1 MILHHGH
8 VARTGD
14 WQLVTDQVMGGVST
28 GRLSRSTRAGRDC
41 LLMTGDVRLEN
52 NGGFVQ
58 MALDLAPP
66 GGMLDARAFTHL
78 RLIAAGNGARYNVH
92 LRTRDL
98 PRVWQSYRAS
108 FTATQ
113 DWATIDLPLA
123 DFAPHRT
130 DAALNLSR
138 LHRLGIVA
146 IGAAMTAEL
155 ALAHLELLPSLSG
168 D

>member
-8 VARTGD
+8 VSRTGG

-28 GRLSRSTRAGRDC
+28 GRLSRSARTGRDC

-58 MALDLAPP
+58 MALDLCPP
-66 GGMLDARAFTHL
+66 GGTFDARAFTHL
-78 RLIAAGNGARYNVH
+78 RLIVAGNGARYNVH

-98 PRVWQSYRAS
+98 TRVWQSYRAR
-108 FTATQ
+108 FRAGQ

-123 DFAPHRT
+123 DFTPHRT
-130 DAALNLSR
+130 YAPLNLSR

-146 IGAAMTAEL
+146 IGEAMAAEL
-155 ALAHLELLPSLSG
+155 ALAHLELLPSLEG
-168 D
+168 R